1 VTRRR
6 WRTSSS
12 SSSLSQHADAAAAT
26 QARGAGYTVPVPAG
40 WVDRSVT
47 TLTAPPTDDGYVPN
61 VVVTR
66 ETLCQ
71 GMGLGGFAD
80 GYANLLIDQV
90 SSYRV
95 LTTEHTE
102 VDGERALVRTVRWQL
117 ADEQPV
123 AQLQAFCIR
132 AGIGYAFVAT
142 AAEDGFA
149 AAEPAF
155 REVLAGLRFDEDAA

>member
-1 VTRRR
+1 MHRLVE
-6 WRTSSS
+6 
-12 SSSLSQHADAAAAT
+12 HDDAMSAAC
-26 QARGAGYTVPVPAG
+26 ARGPGYRIAVPAG

-66 ETLCQ
+66 EALCH

-80 GYANLLIDQV
+80 GYANLLSDQV

-95 LTTEHTE
+95 LATEHAE
-102 VDGERALVRTVRWQL
+102 IGGERALLRTVRWQL
-117 ADEQPV
+117 GQEEPV
-123 AQLQAFCIR
+123 VQLQAFCAR

-149 AAEPAF
+149 DAEPAF
-155 REVLAGLRFDEDAA
+155 REALAGFRFDQDAA

>member
-1 VTRRR
+1 MPR
-6 WRTSSS
+6 SGAPSAGGHA
-12 SSSLSQHADAAAAT
+12 LSQHADAASAT
-26 QARGAGYTVPVPAG
+26 QARASGYSLAVPAG

-61 VVVTR
+61 VIVTR
-66 ETLCQ
+66 EALCQ

-80 GYANLLIDQV
+80 GYANLLSDQV

-95 LTTEHTE
+95 LDTEQAE
-102 VDGERALVRTVRWQL
+102 IGGERALVRTVRWQL
-117 ADEQPV
+117 GEEEPV
-123 AQLQAFCIR
+123 VQLQAFCTR
-132 AGIGYAFVAT
+132 DGIGYAIVAT

-155 REVLAGLRFDEDAA
+155 REALAGFCFDEDAA